1 MSVFLYQLLVLYLLP
16 FIIHVFTHKS
26 HSFALIP
33 GFADLRTRSSL
44 QNSISIDYKLVHR
57 NKMNTDDKEH
67 DIVSDHVGTELEQAW
82 VCGLQKSWALF
93 SPDRR
98 SLSSMP

>member
-1 MSVFLYQLLVLYLLP
+1 M
-16 FIIHVFTHKS
+16 FTHKS

-33 GFADLRTRSSL
+33 GFADLRTSSSL
-44 QNSISIDYKLVHR
+44 QNSLPIDYKLVHR
-57 NKMNTDDKEH
+57 DKMNTDGKEH
-67 DIVSDHVGTELEQAW
+67 DIVSDHVGPELELEQAW

-98 SLSSMP
+98 SLSSIP